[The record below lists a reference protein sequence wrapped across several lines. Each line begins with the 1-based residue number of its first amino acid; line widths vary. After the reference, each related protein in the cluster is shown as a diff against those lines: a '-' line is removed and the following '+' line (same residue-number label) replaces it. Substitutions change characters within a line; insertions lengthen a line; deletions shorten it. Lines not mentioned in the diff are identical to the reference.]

1 MDKFVC
7 ANLALQHFKNK
18 EHTLEYEE
26 FAGNKFEFRTY
37 EVEVAIFEDDFHKAP
52 NIKAIRVRLSDDE
65 YLCLLQWQ
73 LQNPQYGFNHYDIDT
88 DAMIA
93 IESKVEEVFFP
104 DGNIGTYA
112 VYLTEIRKDAEMIL
126 RSLNNEK

>member
-1 MDKFVC
+1 
-7 ANLALQHFKNK
+7 LQH
-18 EHTLEYEE
+18 
-26 FAGNKFEFRTY
+26 
-37 EVEVAIFEDDFHKAP
+37 
-52 NIKAIRVRLSDDE
+52 
-65 YLCLLQWQ
+65 
-73 LQNPQYGFNHYDIDT
+73 PQYGFNHYDIDT